1 MALGQTIFLNAPA
14 RIAASWF
21 QQTTKAIGMIQF
33 LNSVGMVLGQLLPP
47 MMVEETTGRY
57 LDTVL
62 WGQLLAMVVTTTA
75 TALVFLQ
82 PQYHAPKTPPT
93 CAEAVRRHHRHEE
106 ERHRRHAQ
114 ITAGFQDEIMVGG
127 TIITFPPP
135 ATAAATIAT
144 YGTTHTT
151 NTKTMFHEVWNDVRT
166 LLTDRHY
173 MVLLM
178 AFGFQYSITGATLT
192 VLQPW
197 LASVGFQGG
206 DTVAG
211 LCGSV
216 MVFTGVL
223 GTGIASSVL
232 DYTKDY
238 TTAIRSTFVL
248 GFIAALELV
257 VVALHPSTP
266 IWLVLVSFGVS
277 GVTQGPILTI
287 CLDTAAA
294 HTYPISEEI
303 SSAGLQL
310 FGQYLGIV
318 LVIWMEQVI
327 TVDTKEQNIGG
338 FNSKTNILYVSLLGL
353 SSIFACYYKNNDRRT
368 DINNTEHQQHGN
380 NSGTTTSSIHRPLLS
395 Q

>member
-1 MALGQTIFLNAPA
+1 
-14 RIAASWF
+14 
-21 QQTTKAIGMIQF
+21 
-33 LNSVGMVLGQLLPP
+33 MVLGQLLPP

-82 PQYHAPKTPPT
+82 PQYHAPETPPT

-178 AFGFQYSITGATLT
+178 AFA
-192 VLQPW
+192 
-197 LASVGFQGG
+197 
-206 DTVAG
+206 
-211 LCGSV
+211 
-216 MVFTGVL
+216 
-223 GTGIASSVL
+223 
-232 DYTKDY
+232 
-238 TTAIRSTFVL
+238 
-248 GFIAALELV
+248 
-257 VVALHPSTP
+257 
-266 IWLVLVSFGVS
+266 
-277 GVTQGPILTI
+277 
-287 CLDTAAA
+287 
-294 HTYPISEEI
+294 
-303 SSAGLQL
+303 
-310 FGQYLGIV
+310 
-318 LVIWMEQVI
+318 
-327 TVDTKEQNIGG
+327 
-338 FNSKTNILYVSLLGL
+338 
-353 SSIFACYYKNNDRRT
+353 
-368 DINNTEHQQHGN
+368 
-380 NSGTTTSSIHRPLLS
+380 
-395 Q
+395 